1 MLAFPVQSAV
11 SALTSISSF
20 ANNDSLGSV
29 VKLKQNHGGKKCFKV
44 IQQDVLT
51 PNGNFTFILRHLFVF
66 VCLLSFLSNRG

>member
-1 MLAFPVQSAV
+1 MLTSPIQSAV

-29 VKLKQNHGGKKCFKV
+29 VKLKQNHRVKKCFKV

-51 PNGNFTFILRHLFVF
+51 QN
-66 VCLLSFLSNRG
+66 